1 MRDKKAIVTLA
12 VLFFILSF
20 TVTLQ
25 TKSVVKN
32 NMVNST
38 EFQRIEE
45 AQRELIKKETQIEDL
60 KSQLLQTTN
69 DLNSYRKEAEQNSD
83 GTKSLASELERYK
96 ILAGLTN
103 VEGEG
108 ITVTLKDSTVEVDPS
123 KNASSYILHDSDLRT
138 IVNELKA
145 ADAEA
150 ISINGERIIFTTEI
164 RCVGPTIIIN
174 GNKYVPPFTVKAI
187 GDSDML
193 SAALNLKGGIVDQ
206 LKSLYGFDIV
216 ISKASN
222 IKIEKFNG
230 IVSFKHA
237 KISE

>member
-1 MRDKKAIVTLA
+1 MRDKKAIITLA